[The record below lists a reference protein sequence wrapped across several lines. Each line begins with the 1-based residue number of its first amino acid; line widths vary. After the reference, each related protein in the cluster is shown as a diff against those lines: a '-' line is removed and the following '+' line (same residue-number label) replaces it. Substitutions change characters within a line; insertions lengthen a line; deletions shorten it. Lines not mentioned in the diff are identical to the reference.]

1 MVILLAM
8 SISDHIKFLAAFARN
23 PKHVG
28 AIAPSSDALAA
39 AMVEGL
45 QISANKTIVEF
56 GPGTGSFTKAI
67 YNRFSDEGG
76 EGNYLGIERDK
87 AFVKHLRNRFP
98 DMNFVHG
105 SAEKLP
111 VYHQAAELPPVG
123 GVVSGLP
130 FASLPITVQDSIT
143 SMLDELLLPGTV
155 FRTFQYVH
163 AYPLPTAIRFRKRMQ
178 DLGLKM
184 ARRKIILCNLPPAY
198 VLTWTRADS

>member
-1 MVILLAM
+1 M
-8 SISDHIKFLAAFARN
+8 SISDQIKFLAAFARN

-39 AMVEGL
+39 AMVEDL

-67 YNRFSDEGG
+67 NKRFAKQGC
-76 EGNYLGIERDK
+76 EGNYLGIERDE
-87 AFVKHLRNRFP
+87 AFVRHLRRRFP

-111 VYHQAAELPPVG
+111 IYHQKSDLPPVG

-143 SMLDELLLPGTV
+143 SMLDDLLLPGTV

-163 AYPLPTAIRFRKRMQ
+163 AYPLPTAVRFRRRMQ
-178 DLGLKM
+178 NLGLKM
-184 ARRKIILCNLPPAY
+184 ARRKVIWCNLPPAY